1 MRWADETL
9 EELLR
14 SLPPA
19 PDRLVA
25 HAKEVPA
32 YFGADPPDAEVD
44 DGASDDHG
52 FDDGASD
59 DHGFDDGSAPYT
71 EDPLGGMERP
81 ADDDAF
87 DGEGP

>member
-52 FDDGASD
+52 FDDG
-59 DHGFDDGSAPYT
+59 SAPYT